1 MKLRPA
7 LLLLLPLT
15 VPLAAACTTS
25 PPSVQASHW
34 TSDSVPERMFRHF
47 TGYRADRDGRF
58 VDYQYQKKKSISS
71 TLRRH
76 FANNSPDSPF
86 SPEDA
91 SQTNRRPPHSIA
103 PDPLYYM
110 GAESVI
116 IGVATLGM
124 TGSFVPIPLDS
135 LMATFDG
142 GWGEFWRG
150 FTEGADAE
158 AESPP
163 GVSKFKVKN
172 R

>member
-1 MKLRPA
+1 MSTGTLRA
-7 LLLLLPLT
+7 ALLLLPLF
-15 VPLAAACTTS
+15 AACKTGL
-25 PPSVQASHW
+25 PSHEASHW
-34 TSDSVPERMFRHF
+34 AADSVPDRMFKHF
-47 TGYRADRDGRF
+47 TGYRADLDGTF
-58 VDYQYQKKKSISS
+58 IDYQYEKKKDISR

-86 SPEDA
+86 EPEDP
-91 SQTNRRPPHSIA
+91 SQTKRRPPHSIA

-110 GAESVI
+110 GAESI
-116 IGVATLGM
+116 IFGLVTLG
-124 TGSFVPIPLDS
+124 TSGTFIPIPVDS

-142 GWGEFWRG
+142 GWGEFGRG

-158 AESPP
+158 AQTPP